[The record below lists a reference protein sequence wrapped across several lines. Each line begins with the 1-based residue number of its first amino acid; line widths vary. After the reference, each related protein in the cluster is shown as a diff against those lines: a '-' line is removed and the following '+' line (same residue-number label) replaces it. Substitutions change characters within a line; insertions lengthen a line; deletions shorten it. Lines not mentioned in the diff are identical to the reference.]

1 MAAASDPSPVPGLT
15 PWNDLDKARQ
25 LQLREDYGRYLDS
38 LPPTCDL
45 DTKTERFRAWLAER
59 GVVF

>member
-1 MAAASDPSPVPGLT
+1 MGGHDLPQNTLT
-15 PWNDLDKARQ
+15 PWRDLDKARQ
-25 LQLREDYGRYLDS
+25 LQLREDYGRYLDG

-59 GVVF
+59 GVAF

>member
-1 MAAASDPSPVPGLT
+1 MTGEATQPALI
-15 PWNDLDKARQ
+15 PWSELAPDRQ
-25 LQLREDYGRYLDS
+25 LQLREDYGRYLDQ

-59 GVVF
+59 GVAF